1 MAKQIPDVVISRLPR
16 YVRGLTQ
23 LQENGI
29 EYVNSHDLGI
39 RFGITSARI
48 RKDLSYFGRLGTQG
62 RGYNVN
68 ILLEELRQ
76 ILGLERQWHMAVVGV
91 GRLGKALMD
100 YRGFVTRG
108 FRIVAAF
115 DQDTS
120 IIGRKIGGVSITDI
134 KDLKRVVVEEN
145 VDIGI
150 VAVPASDCQEVINK
164 LISSGVKSIL
174 NYAPICVQAPD
185 GIHLQGIDPVL
196 ALQSM
201 TYYLN
206 RDSANRQ
213 QL

>member
-1 MAKQIPDVVISRLPR
+1 MAKQIPNVVISRLPR
-16 YVRGLTQ
+16 YVRGLAQ

-100 YRGFVTRG
+100 YRGFVPRG

-174 NYAPICVQAPD
+174 NYAPICSQVPD